1 MKHGSTNAR
10 DTIGGYM
17 QDHII
22 KAMTKGGVRA
32 FAIVTTNLVEEARK
46 RHDCSPVAVAA
57 LGRTMTAALLLAANL
72 KTDESITIRIAGD
85 GPLGEII
92 ADAHASGVVRGYVKN
107 PHIDLPLRGIKLDV
121 GTAVGDGQI
130 YVTRFTGL
138 KQPFTGSSALVSGE
152 IASDVT
158 NYLLVSEQTPSTVA
172 LGVLVQPD
180 LSVGAAGGFMVQA
193 LPNANDEVLSK
204 IEKNIAE
211 LPPVSQLVIEGKDA
225 AGIINMIFAEL
236 PVTLYEKTPVQFK
249 CPCSYVR
256 IQDVLVSLGI
266 EEINDMIIT
275 DGQAEI
281 CCDFCGEKYQF
292 YKNDLEQ
299 VILLIKKNSNKK

>member
-1 MKHGSTNAR
+1 
-10 DTIGGYM
+10 M

-22 KAMTKGGVRA
+22 KGTTTGGVRA

-46 RHDCSPVAVAA
+46 RHDCYPVAAA
-57 LGRTMTAALLLAANL
+57 GLGRTMTAALLLAANL

-121 GTAVGDGQI
+121 GAAVGAGHI

-138 KQPFTGSSALVSGE
+138 KQPFTGSSELVSGE

-158 NYLLVSEQTPSTVA
+158 NYLFVSEQTPSTVA

-180 LSVGAAGGFMVQA
+180 LTVGAAGGYMVQA
-193 LPNANDEVLSK
+193 LPNADDEVLRK
-204 IEKNIAE
+204 IEKNVE
-211 LPPVSQLVIEGKDA
+211 SLPPVSQLVSEGKDA
-225 AGIINMIFAEL
+225 AGIINMIFNGL
-236 PVTLYEKTPVQFK
+236 PVTLYEQTFVQFK
-249 CPCSYVR
+249 CSCSRER
-256 IQDVLVSLGI
+256 IQDVLVSLGV
-266 EEINDMIIT
+266 EEIDDIIIT
-275 DGQAEI
+275 DGHAEI
-281 CCDFCGEKYQF
+281 CCHFCGEKYQF
-292 YKNDLEQ
+292 DKSDLQ
-299 VILLIKKNSNKK
+299 NVIVLITKKK

>member
-1 MKHGSTNAR
+1 
-10 DTIGGYM
+10 M

-22 KAMTKGGVRA
+22 KATTTGGVRA

-46 RHDCSPVAVAA
+46 RHDCYPVAVAG

-107 PHIDLPLRGIKLDV
+107 PHIDLPLRGTKLDV
-121 GTAVGDGQI
+121 GKAVGQGQI

-138 KQPFTGSSALVSGE
+138 KQPFTGSSELMSGE
-152 IASDVT
+152 IAEDVT
-158 NYLLVSEQTPSTVA
+158 NYLFVSEQTPSSVA

-180 LSVGAAGGFMVQA
+180 LIVGAAGGFIVQA
-193 LPNANDEVLSK
+193 LPNADDEVLRK

-211 LPPVSQLVIEGKDA
+211 LPPVSQLVSEGKDA
-225 AGIINMIFAEL
+225 AGIINMLFAEL
-236 PVTLYEKTPVQFK
+236 PVTLYEESPVQFK
-249 CPCSYVR
+249 CSCSHER

-266 EEINDMIIT
+266 EEINDIIIN

-281 CCDFCGEKYQF
+281 YCNFCGEKYQF
-292 YKNDLEQ
+292 NKNDLKE
-299 VILLIKKNSNKK
+299 VILIIREKDSKK